1 MAYPK
6 EIMDQGHAI
15 LSSRRDNNRHT
26 LYTRQREIE
35 RELPQAAKLLREI
48 AASSSQLIKAVAN
61 GGDLNK
67 ALEEIKAFNL
77 TKQAAYHT
85 LLKSKGYP
93 PDYLEPLYTCSL
105 CKDSGY
111 AEGKLCKC
119 FASILKNLMYHR
131 LGVPE
136 QIGRCSFDNFDLSK
150 YPDTPQPGKPATPRQ
165 HMQRILTYLK
175 DYANGF
181 SLYSPNLLLYGPPG
195 LGKTHLSVAIAKTA
209 ISKGYDVIYSPLHS
223 ILSKLEAAKFTRG
236 NEEYGDM
243 ITTMLDC
250 DLLVLDDLGTEF
262 TSPFVVSVLYDII
275 NTRIVNQRPT
285 ILNTNLEISEI
296 EGRYTPRIYSRLIGC
311 YTAMPFRG
319 NDIRLVSKFTK

>member
-6 EIMDQGHAI
+6 EIMEQGHAM
-15 LSSRRDNNRHT
+15 LSARRDSNRHT

-35 RELPQAAKLLREI
+35 RELPEAAALLREI
-48 AASSSQLIKAVAN
+48 SAASSQLVKAVVG

-67 ALEEIKAFNL
+67 ALEQIKAGNL
-77 TKQAAYHT
+77 AKQAQYHA
-85 LLKSKGYP
+85 LLKTKGYP
-93 PDYLEPLYTCSL
+93 PDYLEPFYTCTL

-119 FASILKNLMYHR
+119 FSTILKNLMYRR

-136 QIGRCSFDNFDLSK
+136 QIGRCSFENFDLSK

-165 HMQRILTYLK
+165 HMQKIFAWLK
-175 DYANGF
+175 DYGANF

-195 LGKTHLSVAIAKTA
+195 LGKTHLSVAIAKAA
-209 ISKGYDVIYSPLHS
+209 IGKGYDVIYSPLHS
-223 ILSKLEAAKFTRG
+223 ILAKLEAAKFSRG
-236 NEEYGDM
+236 NEEYGDL
-243 ITTMLDC
+243 IAAMLDC
-250 DLLVLDDLGTEF
+250 ELLVLDDLGTEF
-262 TSPFVVSVLYDII
+262 TSPFVVSVLYDMI

-285 ILNTNLEISEI
+285 ILSTNLEISEV
-296 EGRYTPRIYSRLIGC
+296 EGRYTPRVYSRLIGC